1 MDEKR
6 DEELLAEHLAG
17 KPGAFEVLARRYVN
31 GLFGFLCRFVGNAA
45 AADDLVQETF
55 LQVHLAAASFDPAR
69 SLKPWLY
76 TIAAN
81 KARDYLRSHSR
92 RHERSLDA
100 AGRDEDAPVPAQNL
114 EADEVPVLEQFD
126 AEQRQELVRAVV
138 ARMPEHQR
146 LILALGY
153 YQQLPYAEI
162 AEILDIPVGTVKSRL
177 HSAVTR
183 FAKLWHQQMRT
194 SSTAERS

>member
-1 MDEKR
+1 VDEKR

-17 KPGAFEVLARRYVN
+17 KPGAFDALLRRYAN
-31 GLFGFLCRFVGNAA
+31 ELYGFLRRFVGNATA
-45 AADDLVQETF
+45 AEDLVQDTF
-55 LQVHLAAASFDPAR
+55 LQLHLAAASFDTSRA
-69 SLKPWLY
+69 LKPWLY

-81 KARDYLRSHSR
+81 KARDYLRSHGR
-92 RHERSLDA
+92 RRELSLDGA
-100 AGRDEDAPVPAQNL
+100 RPDEDGPVPARNL
-114 EADEVPVLEQFD
+114 EAAEAPLVEQYD
-126 AEQRQELVRAVV
+126 TEQRKEVVRAVI

-183 FAKLWHQQMRT
+183 FAKLWYEHT
-194 SSTAERS
+194 KTASPTEPR